1 MNYLIGVDVGTT
13 STKAVLFDEKAQV
26 LDSYKELYQL
36 YRDGNGM
43 AEQNPD
49 DLTAAVEKVIHD
61 AAERAKSL
69 GGQVLAVSFSNANQ
83 SVILLDKNHQRLT
96 RAMTWADTRAR
107 EVAAKLKAT
116 PDGADIYAQTG
127 TPIHPMSPLTKL
139 MWLKQT
145 QPEKMAAAAYVA
157 DIKSYLFWKLFG
169 KFRVDISTAS
179 CTGFFNM
186 HTQDWDDE
194 ILKLTGITRSQLPEI
209 VDGTTKETG
218 LTPAAKQATGLD
230 DETPFVYGA
239 FDGAL
244 SNLGVGATRQDTVAI
259 TIGTSAA
266 VRVEIGRA
274 HV

>member
-169 KFRVDISTAS
+169 KFRVDI
-179 CTGFFNM
+179 
-186 HTQDWDDE
+186 
-194 ILKLTGITRSQLPEI
+194 
-209 VDGTTKETG
+209 
-218 LTPAAKQATGLD
+218 
-230 DETPFVYGA
+230 
-239 FDGAL
+239 
-244 SNLGVGATRQDTVAI
+244 
-259 TIGTSAA
+259 
-266 VRVEIGRA
+266 
-274 HV
+274 

>member
-145 QPEKMAAAAYVA
+145 QPRKN
-157 DIKSYLFWKLFG
+157 G
-169 KFRVDISTAS
+169 S
-179 CTGFFNM
+179 CRICCR
-186 HTQDWDDE
+186 H
-194 ILKLTGITRSQLPEI
+194 
-209 VDGTTKETG
+209 
-218 LTPAAKQATGLD
+218 
-230 DETPFVYGA
+230 
-239 FDGAL
+239 
-244 SNLGVGATRQDTVAI
+244 
-259 TIGTSAA
+259 
-266 VRVEIGRA
+266 
-274 HV
+274 